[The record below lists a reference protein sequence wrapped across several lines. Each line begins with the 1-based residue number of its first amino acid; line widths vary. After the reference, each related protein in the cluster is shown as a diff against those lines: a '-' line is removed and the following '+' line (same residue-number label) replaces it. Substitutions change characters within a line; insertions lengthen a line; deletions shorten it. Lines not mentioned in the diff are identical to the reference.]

1 MRHNPSEKN
10 KNCFALPDFLFL
22 LLWLVSLSITVWLA
36 LEYGVVKLNESWQ
49 TYEEQQQE
57 EEYREDDL
65 IDDVLDPSVVA
76 CEHIVK
82 IAAWCALFAGSLAF
96 FWVVLLVA
104 VGHVLITTL
113 LTTSSLIAV
122 GAGCVCLWQLEGRLG
137 ACLAAA
143 FFALAST
150 ALSFWCCMSARI
162 RFASSSLS
170 VACKIVR
177 TNCTLCFVAILVRLG
192 VYRRARPRARRRHG
206 RA

>member
-57 EEYREDDL
+57 EEYRVDDL

-96 FWVVLLVA
+96 CT
-104 VGHVLITTL
+104 HVSATL
-113 LTTSSLIAV
+113 
-122 GAGCVCLWQLEGRLG
+122 
-137 ACLAAA
+137 
-143 FFALAST
+143 
-150 ALSFWCCMSARI
+150 
-162 RFASSSLS
+162 
-170 VACKIVR
+170 
-177 TNCTLCFVAILVRLG
+177 
-192 VYRRARPRARRRHG
+192 PH
-206 RA
+206 

>member
-96 FWVVLLVA
+96 RRCVA
-104 VGHVLITTL
+104 AWAPCVYTCVRNPASLRPHLAV
-113 LTTSSLIAV
+113 SSELYFV
-122 GAGCVCLWQLEGRLG
+122 
-137 ACLAAA
+137 
-143 FFALAST
+143 FALRERC
-150 ALSFWCCMSARI
+150 LSHYLWPISETKNRSPIFLSSWCPLAMSQQQ
-162 RFASSSLS
+162 S
-170 VACKIVR
+170 
-177 TNCTLCFVAILVRLG
+177 
-192 VYRRARPRARRRHG
+192 P
-206 RA
+206 